1 MNKLEVSSPFDGKV
15 IGEVPLT
22 DADGIEHALQ
32 TAHGVY
38 GDKSA
43 WLPLHQR
50 VAILDKLAGLMSERR
65 EPLASQAARE
75 GGKPLKDS
83 LVETDRAIDGV
94 KICIEIIRQDHGAVI
109 PMGTTAASVGHRAFT
124 QREPIGVVA
133 AVSAFNHP
141 LNLIVHQVVTAVAAG
156 CPVLVKPATATA
168 LSAWSI
174 HQMLHEAGLPEAWCQ
189 FVLPLENELIQ
200 SMVTDARVAF
210 LTFIGSEK
218 VGWMLR
224 SKLAPGTRCALEH
237 GGVAPLFVAADAD
250 LEAAVAAITKGGYYH
265 AGQVC
270 VSVQRVFAE
279 QSVARELAER
289 IAAAAKVLKVGDPA
303 AEDTDVGPLIRPDEV
318 ERVHG
323 WVTEATDQGADL
335 LCGGKPLPDNCYA
348 PTLLFDPPAEARVST
363 EEIFGPVVCIYP
375 YSDLAQAI
383 ERANSLPYAF
393 QAAVYT
399 DSLRIAEQVF
409 AGINASAVMVNQ
421 HTAFRVDGMPFA
433 GLKRSGYG
441 VGGMPYTIA
450 DMQIEKMLVWNADA

>member
-1 MNKLEVSSPFDGKV
+1 MNTLEVSSPFDGKV
-15 IGEVPLT
+15 IGEVPLAN
-22 DADGIEHALQ
+22 ADGIEHALQ
-32 TAHGVY
+32 SAHGVY
-38 GDKSA
+38 RDKSA
-43 WLPLHQR
+43 WLPLHRR

-65 EPLASQAARE
+65 DQLALQAARE

-94 KICIEIIRQDHGAVI
+94 KICIEIIRQNHGAVI
-109 PMGTTAASVGHRAFT
+109 PMGTTAASAGHRAFT

-189 FVLPLENELIQ
+189 FVLPPENEQIQ
-200 SMVTDARVAF
+200 AMVTDERVAF
-210 LTFIGSEK
+210 LTFIGSGK

-289 IAAAAKVLKVGDPA
+289 IAAAAQALRVGDPA

-318 ERVHG
+318 ERVHA
-323 WVTEATDQGADL
+323 WVTEATDQGAEL
-335 LCGGKPLPDNCYA
+335 ICGGKPLPDNCYA

-363 EEIFGPVVCIYP
+363 EEIFGPVVCIHP
-375 YSDLAQAI
+375 YTDLAQAI

-409 AGINASAVMVNQ
+409 AGIDASAVMVNQ

-450 DMQIEKMLVWNADA
+450 DMQIEKMLVWNAEA

>member
-1 MNKLEVSSPFDGKV
+1 MNRLEVRSPFDDEL

-38 GDKSA
+38 RDKSA
-43 WLPLHQR
+43 WLPLHRR

-65 EPLASQAARE
+65 EQLALQAARE

-109 PMGTTAASVGHRAFT
+109 PMGTTAASAGHRAFT

-189 FVLPLENELIQ
+189 FVLPPENELIQ
-200 SMVTDARVAF
+200 AMVTDARVAF

-289 IAAAAKVLKVGDPA
+289 IAAAAEALKVGDPA
-303 AEDTDVGPLIRPDEV
+303 ADDTDVGPLIRPDEV
-318 ERVHG
+318 ERVHA
-323 WVTEATDQGADL
+323 WVTEATQQGAEL
-335 LCGGKPLPDNCYA
+335 LCGGKPLPHNCYA

-363 EEIFGPVVCIYP
+363 EEIFGPVVCIHP
-375 YSDLAQAI
+375 YTDLAQAI

-409 AGINASAVMVNQ
+409 AGIDASAVMVNQ

-450 DMQIEKMLVWNADA
+450 DMQIEKMLVWNTGG